1 MSHLSNIIAA
11 IPESDYPRPLRDAL
25 AFKAATTALVATT
38 ADEKPV
44 SLSTAITPKDV
55 AKVHLAA
62 VAFDLGHDLRI
73 QHANT
78 LARLAVERL
87 EAAQQTAASGAE
99 ARFVIEFDA
108 AAGRLYEV
116 LAKLGGVD
124 PEAVDAGG
132 WSFDPQYAELREV
145 LADVARLGN
154 LRDDYVFRSG
164 GGQITFT
171 PVSSVYERHSRT
183 AILADSNAA
192 AYIERRTASF
202 GGRGAG
208 ARYWL
213 TCVAAPGVRLCWQTS
228 AAQASQPA
236 PAAIAK
242 SRADMADQVA
252 AREAAFAARVSA

>member
-1 MSHLSNIIAA
+1 MSHIENIVAN
-11 IPESDYPRPLRDAL
+11 IPEANYPPVLRDAL
-25 AFKAATTALVATT
+25 AFKAATAAQVA
-38 ADEKPV
+38 AVYDEQPV
-44 SLSTAITPKDV
+44 SLSAAVAPKDV
-55 AKVHLAA
+55 AKTLDAA

-78 LARLAVERL
+78 LARIAAERL
-87 EAAQQTAASGAE
+87 ESAQQTAASGHE
-99 ARFVIEFDA
+99 AKFVIEFDA
-108 AAGRLYEV
+108 AATRLYEV
-116 LAKLGGVD
+116 VAKLGGVD